1 MSKGSV
7 IIAQPA
13 FSFILAVASGF
24 FPYPA
29 DKSQYLNYVV
39 ISNVDS
45 VLNFGLKLRRLASA
59 LRNELACQEVYLSC
73 LWSIR
78 NGYFLGVGSKLF
90 GTPSPTQSE
99 VSYSSS

>member
-45 VLNFGLKLRRLASA
+45 VLNFGFEAQKIGISTK
-59 LRNELACQEVYLSC
+59 E
-73 LWSIR
+73 
-78 NGYFLGVGSKLF
+78 
-90 GTPSPTQSE
+90 
-99 VSYSSS
+99 